1 MYRLHYTGTTNRIVS
16 VIKGNSVLQ
25 ERIFFMYLFYRHE
38 DIRDAILSLV
48 TIFRDNSD
56 KLERHEFR
64 ERQLGEQ
71 LKKALAGLDKR
82 YKNQDQNIEKLAA
95 LMVRLDDRMK
105 NFEVLMKQ
113 VIYYLMETN

>member
-1 MYRLHYTGTTNRIVS
+1 M
-16 VIKGNSVLQ
+16 
-25 ERIFFMYLFYRHE
+25 
-38 DIRDAILSLV
+38 V

-82 YKNQDQNIEKLAA
+82 YKSQDQNLDKLVA
-95 LMVRLDDRMK
+95 LMVRFDEKIK
-105 NFEVLMKQ
+105 NFDLLFKQ
-113 VIYYLMETN
+113 VS